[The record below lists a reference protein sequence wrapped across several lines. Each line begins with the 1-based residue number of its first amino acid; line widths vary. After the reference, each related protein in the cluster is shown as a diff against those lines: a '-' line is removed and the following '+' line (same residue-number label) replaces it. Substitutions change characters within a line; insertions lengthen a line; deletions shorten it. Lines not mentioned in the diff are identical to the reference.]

1 MPLNTHLQT
10 LASTMPP
17 LGAALVNPAP
27 AAEEP
32 NMSMVAVEPSSEP
45 QYLTKDEVMAAAQSA
60 AEVEMTPETDLPAE
74 TPPTPGFSIHLADT
88 IQYKGGSQDEPQ
100 LKFSVIFNV
109 YLSDGSM
116 VPVSRTFEIDSA
128 NLLEDALKQQDGK
141 VIRVESVENKN
152 SESQAKVAKRMRELA
167 GIPHRGNFV

>member
-1 MPLNTHLQT
+1 MSIDTHLQT

-17 LGAALVNPAP
+17 LGSALATPAV

-32 NMSMVAVEPSSEP
+32 NMSMVAVEPSGDP

-60 AEVEMTPETDLPAE
+60 AENEVEPEAE
-74 TPPTPGFSIHLADT
+74 LKTPPPYFNVTPSNT
-88 IQYKGGSQDEPQ
+88 IYHSGGVSDYPQ

-109 YLSDGSM
+109 YLHDGSL
-116 VPVSRTFEIDSA
+116 VQVSRTFEIDSA